1 MERESIESLFEG
13 YWSLLN
19 QADWGG
25 LLDYFA
31 ENCSFTNSAMDSVVN
46 GKVQLKKVAESWPPV
61 ENVPDW
67 HAIDGNR
74 LIVSWKERPA
84 GQEAAT
90 PYRGVSSFLLDDE
103 GKISDYVG
111 TFNMQEVIAAYSS

>member
-67 HAIDGNR
+67 HAIDGKR
-74 LIVSWKERPA
+74 LIVS
-84 GQEAAT
+84 
-90 PYRGVSSFLLDDE
+90 
-103 GKISDYVG
+103 
-111 TFNMQEVIAAYSS
+111 